1 MNTMRKMAKKIDFK
15 KSEPDEK
22 SKTKEEKIIIDDSG
36 IVQEIMDRKYPD
48 KLLFDIKTV
57 SEELNRSYEFIRV
70 RTDNGKIKHIKLGA
84 SKMIPRSEFIKLLTK
99 GV

>member
-1 MNTMRKMAKKIDFK
+1 MAKKIDFK
-15 KSEPDEK
+15 KSTPDEK
-22 SKTKEEKIIIDDSG
+22 SKIKEEKKVIEDSG
-36 IVQEIMDRKYPD
+36 IIEEIMDKKYPD

-57 SEELNRSYEFIRV
+57 SEELNCSYEFIRI

-84 SKMIPRSEFIKLLTK
+84 NKMIPRSELIKLLTK